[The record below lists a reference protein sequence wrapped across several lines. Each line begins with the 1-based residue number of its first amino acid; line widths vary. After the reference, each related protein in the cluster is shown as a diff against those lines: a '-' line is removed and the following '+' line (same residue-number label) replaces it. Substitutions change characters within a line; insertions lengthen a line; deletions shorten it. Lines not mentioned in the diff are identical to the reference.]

1 MLSEFYPDLNHD
13 KLTSRFAIF
22 HQRYSTNTFPS
33 WDLAQPFRTLAH
45 NGEINTLK
53 GNINWMKI
61 HEQDMSSSLF
71 KNVKDLKPVIRS
83 TSDSGALDNVFE
95 LLVHSGKLA
104 PLIKLMMIP
113 DAWSK
118 RSKTVPKN
126 HQDLFNFLNSTIEPW
141 DGPAAISATD
151 GKWIIAAQDRNGLRP
166 LRYTVTSDKLLFAG
180 SETGMVP
187 IPDEK
192 ILFKGR
198 LGPGQVIA
206 VDLDLSLIHI

>member
-1 MLSEFYPDLNHD
+1 MTLREICLKPK
-13 KLTSRFAIF
+13 KLKNSKRKLRKIYICSFSRDQLFKAVLLRCFQSFILIWMTKITSRFAVF

-33 WDLAQPFRTLAH
+33 WDLAQPFRTLAQ

-71 KNVKDLKPVIRS
+71 KNVNDLKPVIRS
-83 TSDSGALDNVFE
+83 SSDSGALDKVFE

-118 RSKTVPKN
+118 RSKTVPK
-126 HQDLFNFLNSTIEPW
+126 TIK
-141 DGPAAISATD
+141 I
-151 GKWIIAAQDRNGLRP
+151 
-166 LRYTVTSDKLLFAG
+166 YLL
-180 SETGMVP
+180 
-187 IPDEK
+187 
-192 ILFKGR
+192 
-198 LGPGQVIA
+198 
-206 VDLDLSLIHI
+206 